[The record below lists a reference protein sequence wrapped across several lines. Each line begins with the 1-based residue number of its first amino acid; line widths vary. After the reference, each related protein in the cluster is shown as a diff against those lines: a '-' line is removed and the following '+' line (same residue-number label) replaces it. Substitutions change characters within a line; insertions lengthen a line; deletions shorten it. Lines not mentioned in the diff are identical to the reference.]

1 MNPNGNPLVQE
12 VGLDLDT
19 CLKTGRAV
27 KTFGPM
33 PYRIYPIN
41 PRSRRAKRKT
51 KMYFAACPQII
62 AAASGLRPD

>member
-1 MNPNGNPLVQE
+1 MNQNGNPLVQE

-27 KTFGPM
+27 WTLGIRLSDLSDK
-33 PYRIYPIN
+33 YPLM
-41 PRSRRAKRKT
+41 AGKRKI

-62 AAASGLRPD
+62 AAASGVRPD